1 MLLGNKY
8 LTIQYELLIPPTD
21 TFISSAASF
30 LFHLLQLFISH
41 EELTRVKK
49 TDNSD

>member
-8 LTIQYELLIPPTD
+8 LTIQYELFIPPIE
-21 TFISSAASF
+21 TFVSSAASF